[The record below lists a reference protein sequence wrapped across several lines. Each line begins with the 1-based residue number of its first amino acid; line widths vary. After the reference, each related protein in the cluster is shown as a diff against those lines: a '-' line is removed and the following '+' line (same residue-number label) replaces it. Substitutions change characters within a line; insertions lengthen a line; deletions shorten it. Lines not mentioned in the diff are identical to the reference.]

1 MPGGGHETTSD
12 PAFASAVAAA
22 ARDASAR
29 HARWDAPTF
38 AALVEGPARTLW
50 ESVRGQPLAAQ
61 TLAGYLSLL
70 REAVA
75 AGYVRGTAW
84 AGPTSAG
91 AAPAWRS
98 CLEYCLVSAVPD
110 ALPRVAPEG
119 RVELLAK
126 VWNLGEGLLREPA
139 WVDRYVV
146 SRLGELGGLSGIEE
160 FLVTVL
166 EPVLEPAPP
175 AQWRGPFRAT
185 VLDLRP
191 SVDDLLPGRMT
202 LAAPTLLTVQDRT
215 RPTLF
220 VNVLL
225 RREGRSQAL
234 GASGGLPPYEQAARL
249 PPVEFARDRVT
260 VAGHPVPLPLLDH
273 VHEHLVVPAGFVVAS
288 ALDSQRLWIVESP

>member
-1 MPGGGHETTSD
+1 MPGGDHGTTSD

-38 AALVEGPARTLW
+38 AALVEGPARQLW
-50 ESVRGQPLAAQ
+50 QGIGGQPLAAQ
-61 TLAGYLSLL
+61 TLAAYLNLL

-75 AGYVRGTAW
+75 VGYIRGHAW
-84 AGPTSAG
+84 AARDAADGLAG
-91 AAPAWRS
+91 WRS
-98 CLEYCLVSAVPD
+98 CLEHCLVTTVPKD
-110 ALPRVAPEG
+110 LPRVPPDG

-126 VWNLGEGLLREPA
+126 VWNLCEGLLREPA

-146 SRLGELGGLSGIEE
+146 SRLGELAGLSGIEE

-191 SVDDLLPGRMT
+191 SADDLLPGHMT

-234 GASGGLPPYEQAARL
+234 GASGGLPAYEQSVR
-249 PPVEFARDRVT
+249 PPAVEFARDRVT
-260 VAGHPVPLPLLDH
+260 VAGHPVPQPLLDH
-273 VHEHLVVPAGFVVAS
+273 VHEHLVVPAGFIVAS

>member
-1 MPGGGHETTSD
+1 MPGGDYGTTSD
-12 PAFASAVAAA
+12 PAFASAVVAA

-29 HARWDAPTF
+29 HARWDAATF
-38 AALVEGPARTLW
+38 ATLVEGPARQLW
-50 ESVRGQPLAAQ
+50 ESIRSQPLGAQ
-61 TLAGYLSLL
+61 TLAAYLNLL

-75 AGYVRGTAW
+75 TGYVRGHAW
-84 AGPTSAG
+84 AGRPPTDHHS
-91 AAPAWRS
+91 PPRS
-98 CLEYCLVSAVPD
+98 CLEHCLVTIVPD
-110 ALPRVAPEG
+110 GLPQIPPDGRVA
-119 RVELLAK
+119 LLAK
-126 VWNLGEGLLREPA
+126 IWNLCEGLLREPA

-146 SRLGELGGLSGIEE
+146 SRLGELAALSGIEE

-191 SVDDLLPGRMT
+191 SADDLLPGHMT
-202 LAAPTLLTVQDRT
+202 LAAPTLLTIQDRT

-234 GASGGLPPYEQAARL
+234 GASGGLPAYEQSAC
-249 PPVEFARDRVT
+249 PPAMEFARDRVT

-273 VHEHLVVPAGFVVAS
+273 VHDHLVVPAGFIVAS

>member
-1 MPGGGHETTSD
+1 MPGGDHGTTSD

-22 ARDASAR
+22 ARDASTR
-29 HARWDAPTF
+29 HARWDAATF

-50 ESVRGQPLAAQ
+50 DRIHGQPLSAQAMAA
-61 TLAGYLSLL
+61 YLNLL

-75 AGYVRGTAW
+75 AGYVRGHAW
-84 AGPTSAG
+84 AGRD
-91 AAPAWRS
+91 AADGPAAWRS
-98 CLEYCLVSAVPD
+98 CLEYCLVSAVPND
-110 ALPRVAPEG
+110 LPRLPPDG
-119 RVELLAK
+119 RVALLAK
-126 VWNLGEGLLREPA
+126 IWNLGEGLLREPA

-146 SRLGELGGLSGIEE
+146 SRLGELAGVSGIEE

-191 SVDDLLPGRMT
+191 SADDLLPGRMT

-225 RREGRSQAL
+225 RRDGRSQAL
-234 GASGGLPPYEQAARL
+234 GASGGLPPYEQAVR
-249 PPVEFARDRVT
+249 PPAVEFARDRVT